1 MRRLLFFALIGTVVC
16 GCQPNQRKY
25 WSKPNTTLEQAI
37 KDCKECKETAQGK
50 AQAEHYDR
58 YREGIEN
65 IKAAPITNSELERSN
80 RDFDKQRF
88 FRACMTSKGYREVLE
103 HRIGSDTRKAHRFGG
118 GEIQHLA
125 GE

>member
-1 MRRLLFFALIGTVVC
+1 MKRLLFFALIGTVAC
-16 GCQPNQRKY
+16 GCQPKQRKY
-25 WSKPNTTLEQAI
+25 WSKPKTTLEQAI
-37 KDCKECKETAQGK
+37 EDCKKCKGTAQGK

-65 IKAAPITNSELERSN
+65 INVAPITNSELERSN

-88 FRACMTSKGYREVLE
+88 FRACMRPKGHRQVPE
-103 HRIGSDTRKAHRFGG
+103 HRIGSDTRKANRFGG
-118 GEIQHLA
+118 GEIQHLT